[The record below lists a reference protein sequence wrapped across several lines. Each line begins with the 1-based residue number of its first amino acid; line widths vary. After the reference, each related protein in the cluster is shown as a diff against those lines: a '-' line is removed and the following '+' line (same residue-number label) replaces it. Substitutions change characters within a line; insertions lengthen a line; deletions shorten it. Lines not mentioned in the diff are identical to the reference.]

1 MWAIHGMEVIS
12 SFYFKL
18 PSSTLA
24 QFTILPFWKKISEWG
39 SLILW
44 LSVLKHYRE
53 GERNE
58 ITKFPQVVTG
68 AGIILRRLRNKIV
81 FIRNPRKMAFSSI
94 DFWQTELHMLS
105 FYDKSD
111 TLFDWIAQIMAFR
124 TSCSCISDHV
134 TVIVC
139 FILTCNVFCFE
150 NVWI

>member
-24 QFTILPFWKKISEWG
+24 QFTILPFWKKNLWMG
-39 SLILW
+39 SFILW

-81 FIRNPRKMAFSSI
+81 FIRNPRKMAFLQSI
-94 DFWQTELHMLS
+94 S
-105 FYDKSD
+105 DKQNFTCS
-111 TLFDWIAQIMAFR
+111 LFMTNLIPFLDWIAQIMAFR

-139 FILTCNVFCFE
+139 FILTCNVFCLE